1 MKKKLQTI
9 YLRVDSSSRSLTKR
23 ALAQLLLKIIYSF
36 KNPPNKKEIIDE
48 LSGILGTVISNEKIE
63 TAFELLLTDRKIFES
78 QNKYI
83 ISTAKREQID
93 IALTEYENRQK
104 RIIESYFSPI
114 STSTDT
120 IVQWFEEVTIEF
132 FNEYSSEWISDLCRT
147 TNEAV
152 KSKHQDIQVIL
163 DLVTDA
169 NKNILPKDKDWLK
182 KQYIKFLQA
191 NNDDVSCILWAY
203 GTSQFS
209 ATLIIANT
217 SADPITIE
225 EFTNSKCILDTNIL
239 MYLDLEKSKFKD
251 AFLSMENIF
260 INLKIFPV
268 YFFITRD
275 EFTRAMDKKKMDI
288 IKVIENYSQEVINVT
303 NDPFLQT
310 ALHRGCVTTEDFEQF
325 FIQLMDIPKIF
336 SDFLDIELHD
346 NTELDSAIINGQKDE
361 KLKDRINKIYKRK
374 WNRDKS
380 KNPLLHDAGLI
391 SGAEFVRKKEK
402 CFILSRDS
410 SINEAI
416 VPVKNEMPIAIG
428 LNTLINLLA
437 IDNGGTDID
446 PTNCAPLFASIIK
459 LALLPDRDVFRPED
473 LSRMLDI
480 QTQIGNL
487 PPEQVIDIAKEFHH
501 NNVTGVSDEE
511 TTLQL
516 NRRFQSA
523 KLELQSDLDKSKR
536 ETFFEKTEKEK
547 FITRSDKAT
556 KKLREKYTGEFL
568 DKYESELRR
577 NRIIIFGVLPAVTI
591 IITAFIMYNSN
602 PNQQAPWLQY
612 IIGIALN
619 IAAWALTDF
628 LYLDKKI
635 LRKYSER
642 VNNISDEVE
651 KKLKEDIDES

>member
-36 KNPPNKKEIIDE
+36 KNPPSKKEIIDE

-63 TAFELLLTDRKIFES
+63 TAFELLLTDNKIFES

-191 NNDDVSCILWAY
+191 NNDDVSSILWAY

-346 NTELDSAIINGQKDE
+346 NTELDSAITNGQKDE

-501 NNVTGVSDEE
+501 NNVTGVSEEE

-556 KKLREKYTGEFL
+556 KKLREKYTGEFQ

-591 IITAFIMYNSN
+591 IITAFIMYSSN
-602 PNQQAPWLQY
+602 PNQQASWLQY

>member
-310 ALHRGCVTTEDFEQF
+310 ALHRGCVTTEDFEHL